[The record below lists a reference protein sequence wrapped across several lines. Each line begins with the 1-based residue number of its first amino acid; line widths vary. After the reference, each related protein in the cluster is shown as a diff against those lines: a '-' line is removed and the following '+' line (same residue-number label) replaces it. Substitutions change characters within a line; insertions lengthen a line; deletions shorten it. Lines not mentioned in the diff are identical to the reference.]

1 MAIENGETKKTVQQ
15 LAIDLGVLQ
24 NEVKQVAAVNEK
36 LDTAIDR
43 LTDISSSIKSMLAV
57 HEEKLNKQE
66 DIDKAIFKLLENR
79 RIETE
84 QNIKVLESQLND
96 IHRELKEDLELT
108 EKRLMCEIKS
118 ISNSLNNRV
127 GVLEK
132 YRWIIIGVSI
142 ALGLS
147 FPEVFKYLT
156 FVQ

>member
-1 MAIENGETKKTVQQ
+1 MEKNVLQ
-15 LAIDLGVLQ
+15 LATDLEVLK

-84 QNIKVLESQLND
+84 NNIKVLEGRLDEIQK
-96 IHRELKEDLELT
+96 ELKEDLELT
-108 EKRLMCEIKS
+108 EKRLLCEIKS
-118 ISNSLNNRV
+118 LSNNLNNRV

-132 YRWIIIGVSI
+132 YRWVIIGVSI

-147 FPEVFKYLT
+147 FPELYKIFTIIK
-156 FVQ
+156 

>member
-1 MAIENGETKKTVQQ
+1 
-15 LAIDLGVLQ
+15 
-24 NEVKQVAAVNEK
+24 
-36 LDTAIDR
+36 
-43 LTDISSSIKSMLAV
+43 MLAV

-156 FVQ
+156 LIK

>member
-1 MAIENGETKKTVQQ
+1 MEKVNKDVSQ
-15 LAIDLGVLQ
+15 LSIDLEILK

-43 LTDISSSIKSMLAV
+43 LTDISGSIKSMLAV

-84 QNIKVLESQLND
+84 NNIKVLESQLND
-96 IHRELKEDLELT
+96 IHREFKEDLELT
-108 EKRLMCEIKS
+108 EKRLMCEIKG

-132 YRWIIIGVSI
+132 YRWIIIGISI

-147 FPEVFKYLT
+147 FPEIFKYITLIK
-156 FVQ
+156 

>member
-1 MAIENGETKKTVQQ
+1 MEKNVLQ
-15 LAIDLGVLQ
+15 LATDLEVLK

-43 LTDISSSIKSMLAV
+43 LTDISGSIKSMLAV

-84 QNIKVLESQLND
+84 NNIKVLEGRLD
-96 IHRELKEDLELT
+96 EIHKELKEDLELT
-108 EKRLMCEIKS
+108 EKRLLCEIKS
-118 ISNSLNNRV
+118 IGNSLNNRV

-132 YRWIIIGVSI
+132 YRWVIIGVSI

-147 FPEVFKYLT
+147 FPELYKIFTIIK
-156 FVQ
+156 